1 MSERGVAEI
10 VSQSNSLSQIF
21 IEKKSPGYGTGDLSY
36 LQGMGKA
43 GSVMISFGGEKDLG
57 LVFQTAKGLAV
68 DDTVPV
74 SHEAGSNL
82 IILLGSLPSLALR
95 AEAGKGGEG
104 SSLNFFNLLANGNH
118 S

>member
-1 MSERGVAEI
+1 RSVAQV
-10 VSQSNSLSQIF
+10 VSQSNSLGQIF
-21 IEKKSPGYGTGDLSY
+21 IEKKSLGHGTGDLSY

-57 LVFQTAKGLAV
+57 LVFQAAKGLAV
-68 DDTVPV
+68 DDAVPV
-74 SHEAGSNL
+74 SHKAGSDL
-82 IILLGSLPSLALR
+82 IILLGPLPDLALR

-104 SSLNFFNLLANGNH
+104 SSLDFFNLLANGNH